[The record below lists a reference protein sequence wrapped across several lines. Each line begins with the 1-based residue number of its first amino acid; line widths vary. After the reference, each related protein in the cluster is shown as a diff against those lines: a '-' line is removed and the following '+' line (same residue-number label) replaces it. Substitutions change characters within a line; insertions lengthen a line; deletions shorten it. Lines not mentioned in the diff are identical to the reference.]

1 MPWSPELFSAPVLAR
16 IRARAADARAAE
28 PVPYFTGVGSGE
40 TEALVRSFAGV
51 PELHH
56 PVYGRV
62 KGEREFERF
71 IANTNAWLNRLGAVG
86 GEISRVATRR
96 RAVEETVLTLDR
108 GGDRIELPVATVA
121 DRDEDGRILE
131 LRIYYG
137 NWPLTGGHAGRP
149 PLLQADPD
157 LRLHDVVGEYHR
169 ALAAGDVDAA
179 VAAFE
184 PDGYVREPAG
194 GAFVHRGREGLT
206 AMYERFF
213 SNGGGIPLEQ
223 CAVTDDGSSCAVE
236 HNVVRWGRTDLPPA
250 AAVAVHDRGA
260 SGRLAAVRIYND
272 VDPPLAPAR

>member
-1 MPWSPELFSAPVLAR
+1 MPWSPELFTAPVLER
-16 IRARAADARAAE
+16 IRSRAADARAAE
-28 PVPYFTGVGSGE
+28 PVPFFEGVGSGE
-40 TEALVRSFAGV
+40 PAALIRSFAGV

-62 KGEREFERF
+62 KGERQFERF
-71 IANTNAWLNRLGAVG
+71 IVDTNGWLNRLGAVG
-86 GEISRVATRR
+86 GEISRVVTPR

-108 GGDRIELPVATVA
+108 GEERIELPVATVA
-121 DRDEDGRILE
+121 DRDDDGRILE

-149 PLLQADPD
+149 PLLQPDPG
-157 LRLHDVVGEYHR
+157 LRMPDVVGDYHR

-213 SNGGGIPLEQ
+213 SNGGGIPLEM
-223 CAVTDDGSSCAVE
+223 CAITDDGRSCAVE
-236 HNVVRWGRTDLPPA
+236 CNVVRWGRTDLPPA
-250 AAVAVHDRGA
+250 AAVAVHERGA
-260 SGRLAAVRIYND
+260 NGRLAAARMYND

>member
-1 MPWSPELFSAPVLAR
+1 MPWSPELFSAPVLER
-16 IRARAADARAAE
+16 IRSRAADARAAE
-28 PVPYFTGVGSGE
+28 PVPYFEGVGSGE
-40 TEALVRSFAGV
+40 PVALIGSFAGV

-71 IANTNAWLNRLGAVG
+71 IVDTNAWLNRLGAVG
-86 GEISRVATRR
+86 GEISRVVTPWRT
-96 RAVEETVLTLDR
+96 VEETVLTVDR
-108 GGDRIELPVATVA
+108 GEERIELPVATVA
-121 DRDEDGRILE
+121 ERDDDGRILE

-149 PLLQADPD
+149 PLLQPDPD
-157 LRLHDVVGEYHR
+157 LRMPDVVGDYHG

-179 VAAFE
+179 LAAFE

-194 GAFVHRGREGLT
+194 GAFVHRGREGMT

-213 SNGGGIPLEQ
+213 SNGGGIPLEM
-223 CAVTDDGSSCAVE
+223 CAVTDDGRSCAAE
-236 HNVVRWGRTDLPPA
+236 CNVVRWGRTDLPPA
-250 AAVAVHDRGA
+250 AAVAVHERGA
-260 SGRLAAVRIYND
+260 SGRLAAVRLYND